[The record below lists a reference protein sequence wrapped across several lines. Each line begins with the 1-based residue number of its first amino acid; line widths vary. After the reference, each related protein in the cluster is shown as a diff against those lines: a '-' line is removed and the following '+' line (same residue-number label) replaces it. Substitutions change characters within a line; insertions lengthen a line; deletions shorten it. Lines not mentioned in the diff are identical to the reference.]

1 MGIFFIKGFCS
12 FLDKPGEDL
21 KKDLEKANQQIKE
34 NMKTLEGKITSQERN
49 LEAKI
54 GKTDNQVTEVR
65 KEIKDLSTKA
75 GSAKPDDSLK
85 KDIEKISSQLG
96 VQEKNLTD
104 KISKQISESQKTVQD
119 KIAAQEK
126 SVKDAVDKIGNYMPI
141 IFICKHKSS
150 IVAKLEKNDATNSS
164 KAGGETA
171 KLAVLTKAI
180 DSIQDNSKSLEMMG
194 T

>member
-1 MGIFFIKGFCS
+1 MDLISYMYLIILLFC
-12 FLDKPGEDL
+12 LDKPGEDL
-21 KKDLEKANQQIKE
+21 KKELDKVNQQIKD
-34 NMKTLEGKITSQERN
+34 NMKTLEGKITTQERN

-54 GKTDNQVTEVR
+54 GKTDNQITEV
-65 KEIKDLSTKA
+65 KKDLKDLGTKA

-126 SVKDAVDKIGNYMPI
+126 NVKDAVDKIGI
-141 IFICKHKSS
+141 STHTSF
-150 IVAKLEKNDATNSS
+150 
-164 KAGGETA
+164 
-171 KLAVLTKAI
+171 
-180 DSIQDNSKSLEMMG
+180 
-194 T
+194 

>member
-1 MGIFFIKGFCS
+1 MYLIILLFC
-12 FLDKPGEDL
+12 LDKPGEDL
-21 KKDLEKANQQIKE
+21 KKELDKVNQQIKE
-34 NMKTLEGKITSQERN
+34 NMKTLEGKMTTQERN

-54 GKTDNQVTEVR
+54 GKTDNQITEV
-65 KEIKDLSTKA
+65 KKDLKDLGTKA
-75 GSAKPDDSLK
+75 GSSKPDDSLK

-104 KISKQISESQKTVQD
+104 KITKQISESQKTVQD

-126 SVKDAVDKIGNYMPI
+126 SVKDAVDKIGINTHI
-141 IFICKHKSS
+141 SFSNHKVL
-150 IVAKLEKNDATNSS
+150 IAAKLEKSDATNSS

-194 T
+194 L